1 MAIFIA
7 VNQFVVCFFVF
18 YLIRSC
24 RQWLLSLNCT
34 KKQRMT
40 NQEADL
46 LLDKYLAGQCT
57 PEEARCVEEA
67 YRKLADSADTAVDG
81 RRMEQAK
88 STVRAYLRQHLD
100 GKQKPVRRINPAWWW
115 SAAAVILFSFLG
127 VWFFAGN
134 TDHRVASIDDIH
146 PGGNRAMLT
155 LADGR
160 TVMLDETQSGIIV
173 GEADIVYQDGSSKI
187 AALSE
192 SVEGGGPMTLTLNTP
207 RGGTYQLT
215 LPDGSKVWL
224 NAASTIRYP
233 VRFGDRERTVELE
246 GEAYFEVAKEEKRPF
261 KVLSQDQE
269 IRVLGTEFNVSAYGE
284 DEDTKTTLVDGTVE
298 VVARQEAVILKPGQ
312 QATYNKQGVTVQSVD
327 AAPYTAWKDGHFH
340 FRRTPL
346 AEIMKQISR
355 WYDVEVVYEQ
365 GVPLETFSGK
375 VKRDVSLKGVLNI
388 FQWST
393 IDVHL
398 EGRALIVR
406 SK

>member
-1 MAIFIA
+1 
-7 VNQFVVCFFVF
+7 
-18 YLIRSC
+18 
-24 RQWLLSLNCT
+24 
-34 KKQRMT
+34 MT

-57 PEEARCVEEA
+57 PEEARRVEEA

-81 RRMEQAK
+81 HGMERAK

-115 SAAAVILFSFLG
+115 SAAAIILFSFLG

-224 NAASTIRYP
+224 NATSTIRYP
-233 VRFGDRERTVELE
+233 VRFGDRERIVELE
-246 GEAYFEVAKEEKRPF
+246 GEAYFEVAKEVKRPF

-284 DEDTKTTLVDGTVE
+284 DEEIKTTLVDGTVE
-298 VVARQEAVILKPGQ
+298 VIARQEAVILKPGQ
-312 QATYNKQGVTVQSVD
+312 QATYNKQGVAVQSVD
-327 AAPYTAWKDGHFH
+327 TAPYTAWKDGHFH

-365 GVPLETFSGK
+365 GIPLETFSGK

-398 EGRALIVR
+398 EGGALIVR
-406 SK
+406 ANEGMDQ